1 MMCGW
6 CITNNH
12 ETCMPQLAYFD
23 KVWYCEC
30 KTCKKQEKEEVP
42 NGTE

>member
-1 MMCGW
+1 MICGW
-6 CITNNH
+6 CITSKH
-12 ETCMPQLAYFD
+12 KECKPKIEYFD

-30 KTCKKQEKEEVP
+30 KTCKSPEKVEEP